1 MGIYISYQVKSY
13 YYDNKYGNT
22 INLPWRY
29 TSLDFGYEPKQVK
42 ILKRESFLE
51 TNLFVF
57 RGSDNDVF
65 FAHLLQ
71 KNICDDIFLNKVTL

>member
-13 YYDNKYGNT
+13 CRINT

-71 KNICDDIFLNKVTL
+71 KIFVMICF